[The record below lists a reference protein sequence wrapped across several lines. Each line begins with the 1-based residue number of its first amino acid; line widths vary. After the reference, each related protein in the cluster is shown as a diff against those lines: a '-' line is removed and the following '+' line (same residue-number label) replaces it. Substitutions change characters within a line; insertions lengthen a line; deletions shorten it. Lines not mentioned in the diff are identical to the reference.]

1 MDQLEGDESI
11 YGDDEKRSSD
21 IEPVSSTIVILGA
34 MVSGIGGVVL
44 QTMALSYQTGSFF
57 QYGTYI
63 LRVFNQQDYVG
74 LALQVSLLLG
84 FAVVLAS
91 VVVGAFAL
99 YKKRFP
105 VAVALFVLIV
115 FSMAMAGFGGALL
128 FLSGEIDKTVQS
140 TSQSTGGD
148 FASEVSDYLL
158 ALYTECCEAEGLL
171 VGTFDTLDDCLS
183 TPPTQTTTCYRDD
196 AIYTYYRRTANA
208 WVCGELEAGIVN
220 LEGVLIPNTQFEAT
234 ILTQGKTE
242 VPVVG
247 LSGAP
252 TFGCGTGRALAFQY
266 AFYVWFDQ
274 AIQPIALTSLIC
286 GILQLL
292 FLFCGC
298 ATICIGNVDDELNGL
313 SMFQE
318 TNPYN
323 QPSFDPEKERQ
334 ARQMQIWKRQQQE
347 KLQAAQAQA
356 QRQQAASPVIAR
368 LVPRDVDDKI

>member
-1 MDQLEGDESI
+1 MDELGREESF
-11 YGDDEKRSSD
+11 YGDEKRNND

-34 MVSGIGGVVL
+34 MVSGIGGVAL
-44 QTMALSYQTGSFF
+44 QTVALSYQTGSFF

-84 FAVVLAS
+84 FAVVVAS
-91 VVVGAFAL
+91 VVVGALAL

-105 VAVALFVLIV
+105 VAVALFILILL
-115 FSMAMAGFGGALL
+115 SLAMTGFGGALI
-128 FLSGEIDKTVQS
+128 FLSSEIDKTVQS
-140 TSQSTGGD
+140 TAQSTGGD

-158 ALYTECCEAEGLL
+158 ALYTECCEARGLL
-171 VGTFDTLDDCLS
+171 VGGFDTLNDCLT
-183 TPPTQTTTCYRDD
+183 TPPTSTTTCYRDEP
-196 AIYTYYRRTANA
+196 IYTYYRRTANA
-208 WVCGELEAGIVN
+208 WVCSELEAGIVN

-234 ILTQGKTE
+234 ILTQGRTE

-252 TFGCGTGRALAFQY
+252 TFGCGTGKALAFQY

-334 ARQMQIWKRQQQE
+334 ARQLQIWKREQE
-347 KLQAAQAQA
+347 RKQAQQAQA
-356 QRQQAASPVIAR
+356 QERQVAAPVIAR